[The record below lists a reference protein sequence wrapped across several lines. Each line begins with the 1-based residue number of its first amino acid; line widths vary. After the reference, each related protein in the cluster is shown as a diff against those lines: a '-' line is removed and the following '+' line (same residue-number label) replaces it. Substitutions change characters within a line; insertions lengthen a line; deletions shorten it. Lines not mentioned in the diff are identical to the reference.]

1 LLNPLMWSRPIE
13 VCHILIEHALELLLM
28 EDQQMVKAFLPHT
41 PHKAFAD
48 GVRAWR
54 VIRRFENLNGT
65 CCCHPSEAGP
75 KFAIIITN
83 QILRCL
89 PIRRGFSKLLR
100 NPGIGGRSCHSHV
113 DYASRFEFDDDERE
127 ERSKEE
133 ICYL

>member
-1 LLNPLMWSRPIE
+1 VSVGCARCVGERLPGGLGHCQMGPASLFSLPLAYHIWSE
-13 VCHILIEHALELLLM
+13 
-28 EDQQMVKAFLPHT
+28 
-41 PHKAFAD
+41 
-48 GVRAWR
+48 RAKLFP
-54 VIRRFENLNGT
+54 FENLNGT
-65 CCCHPSEAGP
+65 RYRHPSEAGP

-113 DYASRFEFDDDERE
+113 DYAPRFEFDDDERK

>member
-1 LLNPLMWSRPIE
+1 MRSCPIE
-13 VCHILIEHALELLLM
+13 VRHILIEHALELLLM
-28 EDQQMVKAFLPHT
+28 EDLQMVKAFLPHT

-48 GVRAWR
+48 GVRSWR

-65 CCCHPSEAGP
+65 RYRYSSEAGP

-89 PIRRGFSKLLR
+89 PIRRGFPKLLR
-100 NPGIGGRSCHSHV
+100 NPRIGRRSCHTRV
-113 DYASRFEFDDDERE
+113 DHAPRFEFDDDERE

-133 ICYL
+133 IRDL

>member
-1 LLNPLMWSRPIE
+1 
-13 VCHILIEHALELLLM
+13 M
-28 EDQQMVKAFLPHT
+28 EDQQVVKAFLPNT

-48 GVRAWR
+48 GVRLWSM
-54 VIRRFENLNGT
+54 IRCFENLNAT
-65 CCCHPSEAGP
+65 RCRHPSEARP
-75 KFAIIITN
+75 KFAIVIPN

-100 NPGIGGRSCHSHV
+100 HPGIGGSSCHSHV

-133 ICYL
+133 IRHL

>member
-1 LLNPLMWSRPIE
+1 
-13 VCHILIEHALELLLM
+13 
-28 EDQQMVKAFLPHT
+28 MVKAFLPHT

-65 CCCHPSEAGP
+65 RYRHPSEAGP

-113 DYASRFEFDDDERE
+113 DYAPRFEFDDDERK